1 MTFSYSKKI
10 ENLREL
16 YRSMCGL
23 GVEIGTFVH
32 VYNGVESDV
41 IFDTRTWVLSFIKK
55 GLGDTLTLSIQKG
68 FRFTIEGD
76 SEYRSFIAYFGISG
90 GKGKFSIADFV
101 DNFSNQ
107 VPTQYII
114 TDNTRQT
121 IISYDRLD
129 SGSDGIYPIGIKNWD
144 VIHAKNPNLP
154 RDKYHRTKENLLK
167 TKELYPNIYDIIKDK
182 DITVL
187 YGKKLGTETTCIING
202 NFL

>member
-1 MTFSYSKKI
+1 MTYSYSKKI
-10 ENLREL
+10 DNLREL
-16 YRSMCGL
+16 YKSMCGL
-23 GVEIGTFVH
+23 GVQIGTFVH
-32 VYNGVESDV
+32 VYNGIESDV

-76 SEYRSFIAYFGISG
+76 SEYRRFIAYFGISG

-107 VPTQYII
+107 VPTQYNI
-114 TDNTRQT
+114 TDDTRET

-129 SGSDGIYPIGIKNWD
+129 SRSEGIYPIGIKNWD

-154 RDKYHRTKENLLK
+154 KDKYHRTKENLLK

-187 YGKKLGTETTCIING
+187 YGRKPGTETDDIKKG
-202 NFL
+202 NL

>member
-1 MTFSYSKKI
+1 MTFYYSKKI
-10 ENLREL
+10 DNLGEL

-23 GVEIGTFVH
+23 GVQIGTFIH

-41 IFDTRTWVLSFIKK
+41 IFDTRTWVLSFIKQR
-55 GLGDTLTLSIQKG
+55 LGDTLTLSVQKG
-68 FRFTIEGD
+68 FKFTVEGN
-76 SEYRSFIAYFGISG
+76 SEYSKFIAYFGISG
-90 GKGKFSIADFV
+90 GRGKFSIADFV

-129 SGSDGIYPIGIKNWD
+129 SGGDGIYPIGIKNWD

-154 RDKYHRTKENLLK
+154 KDKNHRTKENLLK

-187 YGKKLGTETTCIING
+187 YSRKPGTETDDIKNG